1 MTFRSFFRI
10 TLIGGSLWACVN
22 QYTSPD
28 GPSGEPEVES
38 TGTEPPS
45 GTSHEPS
52 EATRPPNEATRPP
65 NEATRPPDEAK
76 RTPTDASG
84 TCDDRSCVST
94 SDCCKGYQCGFDPE
108 RSKVLRYC
116 LPQ

>member
-1 MTFRSFFRI
+1 MTFCSLFRI
-10 TLIGGSLWACVN
+10 TLIGGSLCACVS

-28 GPSGEPEVES
+28 GSNEPDVES
-38 TGTEPPS
+38 TSTEPPS

-52 EATRPPNEATRPP
+52 EAKRPPKKETSD
-65 NEATRPPDEAK
+65 TPDDAK
-76 RTPTDASG
+76 RTPTEASG
-84 TCDDRSCVST
+84 SCDDRSCVST

-116 LPQ
+116 LAQ